1 MRFIERLNNN
11 YMKVKNYQL
20 NESEV
25 QTIVTS
31 LSCTL
36 MSKLPNDTAEQIKS
50 IINYLLKGGR
60 NV

>member
-1 MRFIERLNNN
+1 
-11 YMKVKNYQL
+11 MKVKNYQL

-36 MSKLPNDTAEQIKS
+36 MSKLPNETAEQIKS